1 MKKLYLLSAFLSI
14 VICSAFVGKTAF
26 AHSTYSECLKESN
39 GRSHIPS
46 VLWACS
52 SGHPDA
58 SNPAS
63 YYNSSGKYCTL
74 WLGPTYSSTSL
85 EISVTVSSLDEKI
98 DASFYGMCTN
108 GNAGTSYVWAADD
121 NGSIGT
127 INRMS
132 RGTWGNP
139 ISGYDTKI
147 DVSKFVDG
155 ASKDTSNSSY
165 TIYKRTV
172 RIGRCNTSYTGT
184 FADRYNNFSNDKC
197 SEQYQVVTIRINH
210 PASKFTGTTT
220 ASAKKYGSDSTWLT
234 YDSTNKV
241 YRTDSDKA
249 YIKFVHNISRNSDG
263 IDGEVKS
270 SWSTTNSTSKS
281 NRTAGSA
288 ASGSVKLQKN
298 TNKDAKNTD
307 WFEVTL
313 NDGDNIFCQSMTYD
327 SKVSASG
334 NSEETKTSSDCVT
347 IHKYYWYSWTG
358 EVNPIISGTSG
369 LKYGGAYYVDGNKA
383 NLRFEHKLARS
394 GGKADLQTRFYT
406 GKSDNLD
413 YRFPTQTSWTNS
425 SIGSGTSMQ
434 KVYDSPASAVSV
446 DVAKNSGTTYCEY
459 LYWYKLTREDR
470 GLYDYGTDKIKDGT
484 GSATGCV
491 TVKRYKTTFT
501 GTIAVNYKEGTS
513 SSGSWE
519 KIYSAGA
526 SEIVEGKTDF
536 REIEVKGSDLPQ
548 PVQVQFIHKVT
559 RLGDTPQLDT
569 QKASY
574 FTTSTTG
581 SKGVRNGD
589 TVGNPVTNKS
599 TKLLS
604 KDGYDEYIDT
614 FTVYVYPEQDITLC
628 QTLNYGSELQG
639 TDWAE
644 GRAGTRCFKL
654 TRKRISCM
662 DDEFGIKNAKNY
674 LKMDIYKNGT
684 SATGAKTTG
693 RLESGNTTITMWAKP
708 QDNVR
713 YNYTL
718 CAAADL
724 ASQFYYNTSTSYKIS
739 TNKSGYLFGTTL
751 STAAEKYAETSKEVG
766 KTNPK
771 AGVGPFKSGDVYLY
785 MTTIKSPSDDANSLY
800 QCYGSSTFYSD
811 FYQIAGIYPAKEG
824 DSCKSDDYG
833 FSGDVGHI
841 FTQTATWT
849 DLWYDGG
856 DFGKDDKGIVHNGTS
871 NATATGE
878 VRVPYNYKT
887 SVTTS
892 AGGGNIVY
900 GHSSKF
906 NVRLAVNSRKNKQV
920 NNETPY
926 TTYTKETKAELVQ
939 IVISP
944 DVSSAKA
951 KEFNDLVNNLEFM
964 PGTDGD
970 KLKDLLAAKIGYG
983 TYTTE
988 KTVAK
993 KVYDAGF
1000 NDTIL
1005 EHELVIPDN
1014 ESEMAIGTK
1023 VCYIAGVWPADSHDK
1038 GNDDID
1044 SENQNVALTTTS
1056 TLWHISAP
1064 SCYTVA
1070 KRPSMA
1076 IFNAD
1081 AYAPGGIYGI
1091 TNKRTNGQSKKE
1103 AMFGSWSEYGL
1114 VAGIQGSTKGEI
1126 KGVAS
1131 GATLRAGAETN
1142 SIPNGTNRI
1151 CYFSALTFTNTNC
1164 EDLGKLP
1171 VDTTTA
1177 SYPSR
1182 IASQIVA
1189 RYTSRN
1195 DAEAVQSGNNIN
1207 ILGACSYD
1215 QATGTFIPTDGN
1227 YKCLNNGTKYVHIK
1241 GNAFINT
1248 GSSSICVARGTV
1260 TANRTIVID
1269 ADNTLYVQ
1277 QNLVYGN
1284 ANSGVRRTG
1293 GCYENEYTTIAEIPQ
1308 VILIGKK
1315 IVIDE
1320 DVTHLD
1326 AWLIADE
1333 ISTCNFE
1340 GSDVNARNC
1349 NKTLTVNG
1357 PVITKKLNL
1366 LRTAGGDGIKDGYP
1380 TNGKSAEIFYLGP
1393 ETYLWS
1399 YNQATRY
1406 SQATTTYQRELA
1418 PRY

>member
-1 MKKLYLLSAFLSI
+1 MRRVKALILATIIATVYCIAIASN
-14 VICSAFVGKTAF
+14 AF
-26 AHSTYSECLKESN
+26 ADASRNYSTCLSQSGYSNVS
-39 GRSHIPS
+39 S
-46 VLWACS
+46 VQWACNGWANEGIQHCS
-52 SGHPDA
+52 
-58 SNPAS
+58 
-63 YYNSSGKYCTL
+63 L
-74 WLGPTYSSTSL
+74 WLGNGSGA
-85 EISVTVSSLDEKI
+85 TVIYTTVLSGSI
-98 DASFYGMCTN
+98 TAYFWGMCTK
-108 GNAGTSYVWAADD
+108 GQAGTSRIYVNND
-121 NGSIGT
+121 NGSIDDAGYLY
-127 INRMS
+127 
-132 RGTWGNP
+132 RGTWGSPNY
-139 ISGYDTKI
+139 IDTSI
-147 DVSKFVDG
+147 NIGKFVQYLTPTLTSDG
-155 ASKDTSNSSY
+155 YNTYSRN
-165 TIYKRTV
+165 V
-172 RIGRCNTSYTGT
+172 EIGRCHE
-184 FADRYNNFSNDKC
+184 SNPSSC
-197 SEQYQVVTIRINH
+197 SEQWQEIIVKIKV
-210 PASKFTGTTT
+210 PETT
-220 ASAKKYGSDSTWLT
+220 
-234 YDSTNKV
+234 
-241 YRTDSDKA
+241 
-249 YIKFVHNISRNSDG
+249 F
-263 IDGEVKS
+263 
-270 SWSTTNSTSKS
+270 
-281 NRTAGSA
+281 
-288 ASGSVKLQKN
+288 SGSVKAEIYDGSWQTSTS
-298 TNKDAKNTD
+298 TNPIKTD
-307 WFEVTL
+307 DTSSRSLRFTHTITRN
-313 NDGDNIFCQSMTYD
+313 NDGDSGTYRTSWSTSLGTGNKGTASSGGYTNYLSKNGSHTVRTDTSGSTGTLTRGVTNTYCQNLHYKGT
-327 SKVSASG
+327 
-334 NSEETKTSSDCVT
+334 NSNGSLSNDKTANGCVYIYAYRWDT
-347 IHKYYWYSWTG
+347 WQGRVT
-358 EVNPIISGTSG
+358 PIASGTSG
-369 LKYGGAYYVDGNKA
+369 DTYNGIYYVDADTA
-383 NLRFEHKLARS
+383 NLTFKHDLKRS
-394 GGKADLQTRFYT
+394 DGSKQTRFYT
-406 GKSDNLD
+406 TKGNNLGTS
-413 YRFPTQTSWTNS
+413 FPTQSEKDSNV
-425 SIGSGTSMQ
+425 SGTDWYTVFNSPS
-434 KVYDSPASAVSV
+434 SPASVN
-446 DVAKNSGTTYCEY
+446 VAKNNGTQYCET
-459 LYWYKLTREDR
+459 LHWMKDTREDR
-470 GLYDYGTDKIKDGT
+470 GDNYTGADKIKNWTSTDGCIT
-484 GSATGCV
+484 LR
-491 TVKRYKTTFT
+491 RYKTTFT

-519 KIYSAGA
+519 KVYSAGA
-526 SEIVEGKTDF
+526 SEIVEGKTGF
-536 REIEVKGSDLPQ
+536 QAIEVKGSDLPQ

-559 RLGDTPQLDT
+559 RLGDTPQLNI

-614 FTVYVYPEQDITLC
+614 FTVYVYPEQEITLC

-639 TDWAE
+639 TEWAE

-654 TRKRISCM
+654 TRKHISCM
-662 DDEFGIKNAKNY
+662 DDYFGIKNAKNY

-708 QDNVR
+708 QDTVR

-724 ASQFYYNTSTSYKIS
+724 ASQFYYNKSTSYEIS

-751 STAAEKYAETSKEVG
+751 STANEYAETSKEVG

-800 QCYGSSTFYSD
+800 QCYNSAFIPD
-811 FYQIAGIYPAKEG
+811 FYQIAGIYPAKKG
-824 DSCKSDDYG
+824 DDCKSDDYG

-849 DLWYDGG
+849 DLWYEGG
-856 DFGKDDKGIVHNGTS
+856 GYGKDDKGITHDGSS

-920 NNETPY
+920 NDETPY

-951 KEFNDLVNNLEFM
+951 KEFNDLINNLEFIQ
-964 PGTDGD
+964 GSEGNE
-970 KLKDLLAAKIGYG
+970 LKDLLAAKIGYG
-983 TYTTE
+983 TYTTP

-1005 EHELVIPDN
+1005 EHELRIPDN

-1023 VCYIAGVWPADSHDK
+1023 ICYIAGVWPADSHDR

-1044 SENQNVALTTTS
+1044 SENQSVALTPNS

-1070 KRPSMA
+1070 KRPSMT

-1114 VAGIQGSTKGEI
+1114 VAGMQGSGKGEI

-1131 GATLRAGAETN
+1131 GAALRAGAETN

-1182 IASQIVA
+1182 IAAQIIA

-1241 GNAFINT
+1241 GNAYINT

-1269 ADNTLYVQ
+1269 SDNTLYVQ